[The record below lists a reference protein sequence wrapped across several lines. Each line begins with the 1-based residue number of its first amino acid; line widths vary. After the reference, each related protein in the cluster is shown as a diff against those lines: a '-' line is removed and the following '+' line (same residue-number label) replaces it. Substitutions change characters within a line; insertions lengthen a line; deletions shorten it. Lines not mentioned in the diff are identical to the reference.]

1 MKILITGGTGFLGR
15 RLAKEAV
22 KRGAQVAVFSHNTND
37 EFRQLGINVIAGD
50 ILNREQLKNAFA
62 GYDVV
67 YHLAA
72 ELDESSPD
80 LWQVNVEGT
89 RNVVNACK
97 ASGVKRLIF
106 ASAIGVLGESSTPLS
121 ENAPYA
127 PETKYE
133 KSKAAAEKLVASSGV
148 PYTIARMPPILGPNK
163 IWQQIFHAAQKN
175 YPIIG
180 SGNNYW
186 PLVYA
191 DDVTEVLLK
200 MLRPAARDR
209 IYNIANEDNHTYL
222 EVYQTIAKV
231 IEVPEPKKHVPVW
244 LANFAALLYETKCRI
259 FNQKPNVTKMRASI
273 ARLTRNRPVNIEKAK
288 KEIGYAPK
296 YNLEEGLKKTWEELK
311 IS

>member
-1 MKILITGGTGFLGR
+1 MRILITGGTGFLGK
-15 RLAKEAV
+15 RLAKEAQR
-22 KRGAQVAVFSHNTND
+22 RGAQVAVLSHNVDDEERKRGNLGARLSDD
-37 EFRQLGINVIAGD
+37 EFRQLGIKVIEGD

-106 ASAIGVLGESSTPLS
+106 ASAIGVLGESGTPLD

-133 KSKAAAEKLVASSGV
+133 KSKAAAEKLVVSSDV
-148 PYTIARMPPILGPNK
+148 SYTIARMPPILGPNK
-163 IWQQIFHAAQKN
+163 IWRQIFRAAQKN

-180 SGNNYW
+180 SGNNHW
-186 PLVYA
+186 PLVYVG
-191 DDVTEVLLK
+191 DV
-200 MLRPAARDR
+200 
-209 IYNIANEDNHTYL
+209 I
-222 EVYQTIAKV
+222 
-231 IEVPEPKKHVPVW
+231 
-244 LANFAALLYETKCRI
+244 
-259 FNQKPNVTKMRASI
+259 
-273 ARLTRNRPVNIEKAK
+273 
-288 KEIGYAPK
+288 
-296 YNLEEGLKKTWEELK
+296 
-311 IS
+311 